1 MIKLMRTI
9 DDIEKYQTGFLPEN
23 AVKIETP
30 KSIDDMM
37 KKASPIA
44 VVLCLL
50 LSITIFCKTIIC
62 KTVVVSPVFIP
73 VGFAIGFGLLFVHE
87 WLHGIVYPKEAEV
100 TIGKIKGKITF
111 VALVSYPLKRQR
123 FIMMSLLPF
132 ILGIVPLLVFV
143 FSPTEFRILN
153 GLMFGMACMG
163 MVSPFPDVY
172 NVIMV
177 LREADKNDAI
187 MFYKD
192 DIYKVS

>member
-23 AVKIETP
+23 AMKIETP
-30 KSIDDMM
+30 KRIDDMM

-44 VVLCLL
+44 VALCLL
-50 LSITIFCKTIIC
+50 LSITMFSKTIIC

-73 VGFAIGFGLLFVHE
+73 VGFVIGFGLLFVHE

-111 VALVSYPLKRQR
+111 VALASYPLKRQR

-172 NVIMV
+172 NVITV

>member
-50 LSITIFCKTIIC
+50 LSITMFCKTIIC

-111 VALVSYPLKRQR
+111 VALASYPLKRQR
-123 FIMMSLLPF
+123 FIMMGLLPF

-172 NVIMV
+172 NVITV